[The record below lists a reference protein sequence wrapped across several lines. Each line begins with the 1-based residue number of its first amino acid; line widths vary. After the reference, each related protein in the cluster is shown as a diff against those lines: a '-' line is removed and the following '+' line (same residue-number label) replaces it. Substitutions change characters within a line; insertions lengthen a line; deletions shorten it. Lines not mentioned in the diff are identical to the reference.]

1 MDWKLYNDIM
11 ETFDRCNANF
21 MSQDQKLYNDTIE
34 TVDRRNGFID
44 EY

>member
-11 ETFDRCNANF
+11 ETFDRRNANF

-34 TVDRRNGFID
+34 TFDRRNALID
-44 EY
+44 KD

>member
-11 ETFDRCNANF
+11 ETFDRYNANF

-34 TVDRRNGFID
+34 TFDHRNGFID

>member
-21 MSQDQKLYNDTIE
+21 MS
-34 TVDRRNGFID
+34 
-44 EY
+44 